1 MKTPIC
7 DFVQKYQQSGAER
20 LHMPGHKGHSH
31 LGYEPFDLTE
41 IDGADSLFCA
51 NGIIAQSE
59 QNASKLFGAHTFYS
73 TEGSS
78 LAIKAMLLLV
88 AKHAKSKGQTPL
100 VLAGRNAHKA
110 FVSGVALVDI
120 DVEWIFAKDQNYLSC
135 NVTAEE
141 IASLLDKMTQKPT
154 AVYLTTPDYLG
165 NTLDVASIA
174 NVCRQRD
181 VLLLVDNAHGAYL
194 KFAEG
199 KMHPIDLGA
208 DMCCDSAHKTLPC
221 LTGGAY
227 LHVSHLAPSE
237 FASQTKNA
245 LALFGSTSPSYLI
258 LQSLDKLNSYL
269 ACGYSQKLNTCMQ
282 KVQLLKQNLRKHGW
296 TLVGD
301 EPLKITLQTKSF
313 GYTGDELASILCKQ
327 GIVCEF
333 HDADFVVFMVTP
345 DNNLDRLQNA
355 LTAIESRLPIDATQ
369 PKVTRPQRGMTI
381 RQATLAPS
389 EFVDVDK
396 AEGRILA
403 DLSVGCPPA
412 VPILVCGEVVDKN
425 AIDRFRYYGV
435 ERIAVVK

>member
-1 MKTPIC
+1 
-7 DFVQKYQQSGAER
+7 
-20 LHMPGHKGHSH
+20 
-31 LGYEPFDLTE
+31 
-41 IDGADSLFCA
+41 
-51 NGIIAQSE
+51 
-59 QNASKLFGAHTFYS
+59 
-73 TEGSS
+73 
-78 LAIKAMLLLV
+78 
-88 AKHAKSKGQTPL
+88 
-100 VLAGRNAHKA
+100 
-110 FVSGVALVDI
+110 
-120 DVEWIFAKDQNYLSC
+120 
-135 NVTAEE
+135 
-141 IASLLDKMTQKPT
+141 
-154 AVYLTTPDYLG
+154 
-165 NTLDVASIA
+165 
-174 NVCRQRD
+174 
-181 VLLLVDNAHGAYL
+181 
-194 KFAEG
+194 
-199 KMHPIDLGA
+199 
-208 DMCCDSAHKTLPC
+208 
-221 LTGGAY
+221 
-227 LHVSHLAPSE
+227 
-237 FASQTKNA
+237 
-245 LALFGSTSPSYLI
+245 
-258 LQSLDKLNSYL
+258 
-269 ACGYSQKLNTCMQ
+269 MQ